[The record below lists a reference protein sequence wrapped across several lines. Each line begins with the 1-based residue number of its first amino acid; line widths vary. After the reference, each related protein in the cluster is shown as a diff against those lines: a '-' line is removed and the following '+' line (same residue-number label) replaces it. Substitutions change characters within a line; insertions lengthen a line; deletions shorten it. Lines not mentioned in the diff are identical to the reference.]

1 MTVTDE
7 RPQSAPVVR
16 PERWQRVW
24 ALLRNAWRGL
34 VSMRTALVLLFLLAL
49 AAIPGALLPQRSL
62 NAGKVDDYL
71 SRHSALG
78 PLFDK
83 VGLFEVFASPWFAAI
98 YVLLFIS
105 LVGCIVPRLFDHVRA
120 LRAQPVATPRNLRR
134 LPHYH
139 RGEVSDDAEPTAA
152 LVQQRLRRWRTVR
165 RSGNGGEITISA
177 ERGYLREAGN
187 LVFHLS
193 LVGLLLGIAV
203 GKLFGY
209 EGQVIAIADG
219 GGGSSFCNTSTAA
232 YDSFRAGLSEDGT
245 GLEPFCVRVNSFDAH
260 YLPSGQADSFAADVE
275 YQYGAGL
282 KSNTWQP
289 FNLKVNDPLRIGG
302 ERVYLLGH
310 GYAPQFTVTFPSGET
325 RTDAVQFRPADA
337 TTLLSEGALRF
348 DPPAGTYPDADQR
361 RRNQIAIEGLFAPTA
376 SLNGT
381 LLGSSFPGP
390 RDPAVAVDVY
400 RGDAGLDSGKPSSI
414 FSLDPQLAKSGRLVK
429 QERVNLK
436 PGDSV
441 TLGDGT
447 RVRFDQVQEWVSL
460 QTSHDPGQLYVL
472 GFALTMTLGLMV
484 SLVVKRRRIWV
495 RLLPEPDGP
504 GGAPGRTVVEFGG
517 LARTDQAGWG
527 EEFGR
532 LTAELLAP
540 ASTNEHAESS
550 SSPSTPQSP
559 ESEDGRHAHRS

>member
-1 MTVTDE
+1 M
-7 RPQSAPVVR
+7 
-16 PERWQRVW
+16 
-24 ALLRNAWRGL
+24 L
-34 VSMRTALVLLFLLAL
+34 
-49 AAIPGALLPQRSL
+49 
-62 NAGKVDDYL
+62 
-71 SRHSALG
+71 
-78 PLFDK
+78 
-83 VGLFEVFASPWFAAI
+83 
-98 YVLLFIS
+98 
-105 LVGCIVPRLFDHVRA
+105 
-120 LRAQPVATPRNLRR
+120 
-134 LPHYH
+134 
-139 RGEVSDDAEPTAA
+139 
-152 LVQQRLRRWRTVR
+152 
-165 RSGNGGEITISA
+165 
-177 ERGYLREAGN
+177 
-187 LVFHLS
+187 
-193 LVGLLLGIAV
+193 
-203 GKLFGY
+203 
-209 EGQVIAIADG
+209 ADG
-219 GGGSSFCNTSTAA
+219 SEFCNSGFYA
-232 YDSFRAGLSEDGT
+232 YDSFRPGLQVDGT
-245 GLEPFCVRVNSFDAH
+245 NLDPFCITVDR
-260 YLPSGQADSFAADVE
+260 FAATYDPNGQPSSFRADVR
-275 YQYGAGL
+275 YQDSEAVTAGGGNPGDGTRVRHTL
-282 KSNTWQP
+282 A
-289 FNLKVNDPLRIGG
+289 VNDPLRIGG

-460 QTSHDPGQLYVL
+460 QTSQDPGQLYVL